1 MNRRMGDRA
10 HARAQRLPRLRS
22 HMELR
27 VAARIVVPVLLRAV
41 QCARW
46 AKSHGRARYRM
57 PMLVYAALLVCAD
70 CLFVFRFPGMLWW
83 APIYCVLCA
92 GSLICAW
99 RRREHSIPANICAV
113 LASSTMAIP
122 VASLGTHGGDAPA
135 LAHLLPF
142 GQSILPPLGVE
153 IAGAYALTLFGSVLY
168 VKTMIREQGIPG
180 ISLPRGSG
188 TFSSWPSD
196 SYTVRSMAGWG
207 RFCSRA
213 PSSCRSRRAI

>member
-1 MNRRMGDRA
+1 
-10 HARAQRLPRLRS
+10 
-22 HMELR
+22 
-27 VAARIVVPVLLRAV
+27 
-41 QCARW
+41 
-46 AKSHGRARYRM
+46 
-57 PMLVYAALLVCAD
+57 
-70 CLFVFRFPGMLWW
+70 MLWW

-153 IAGAYALTLFGSVLY
+153 IA
-168 VKTMIREQGIPG
+168 
-180 ISLPRGSG
+180 
-188 TFSSWPSD
+188 
-196 SYTVRSMAGWG
+196 
-207 RFCSRA
+207 
-213 PSSCRSRRAI
+213 